1 MSLITAAQLQ
11 RAAPL
16 GRADVI
22 AATASQ
28 ADTVFQK
35 YGLTTLGRVRLF
47 LGIVIE
53 ETGGLR
59 AIEEDLNYSAERAH
73 QVWPHIFPTVVSA
86 QPFAHEPHELANKVY
101 GGRMGNA
108 GSGDGWRYRGQGLIQ
123 TTGHDNFALLQH
135 LTGLPLVDHPEIVT
149 SPEHMLE
156 CGVAIFAHYPGIMGY
171 CDVGNFY
178 AVWALVGSGRANGQI
193 INLANHEAALAA
205 IRAAIPTL
213 GSTDVP
219 PTPTVN
225 QLNTRASAAQAPL
238 AVGDIAGL
246 QRALNRLWTLPSL
259 VVDGLEGDAT
269 KESVKRYQSRNGL
282 MVDGV
287 AGTDTVNSINAAL
300 AAETAA

>member
-1 MSLITAAQLQ
+1 MSLITTAQLQ

-16 GRADVI
+16 GRPDVI
-22 AATASQ
+22 AAIASQ
-28 ADTVFQK
+28 ADRVFPL
-35 YGLTTLGRVRLF
+35 YGLTTLARVRLF

-135 LTGLPLVDHPEIVT
+135 LTGLPLVDHPELVT
-149 SPEHMLE
+149 DPAHMLE
-156 CGVAIFAHYPGIMGY
+156 CAAALFARYPGIMAY
-171 CDVGNFY
+171 CDAGNMH
-178 AVWALVGSGRANGQI
+178 AVWALVGSGRATGQI
-193 INLANHEAALAA
+193 INLANHELAYA
-205 IRAAIPTL
+205 HVCAAIPAL
-213 GSTDVP
+213 GDINVP

-225 QLNTRASAAQAPL
+225 QLNSRASAVPPL
-238 AVGDIAGL
+238 AVGDVAGI
-246 QRALNRLWTLPSL
+246 QRALNELNASPHLTL
-259 VVDGLEGDAT
+259 
-269 KESVKRYQSRNGL
+269 
-282 MVDGV
+282 DGV
-287 AGTDTVNSINAAL
+287 YGPKTAGAIAAFQRRLSWIEVTGHPDSATVAAINEAL
-300 AAETAA
+300 SKKATS